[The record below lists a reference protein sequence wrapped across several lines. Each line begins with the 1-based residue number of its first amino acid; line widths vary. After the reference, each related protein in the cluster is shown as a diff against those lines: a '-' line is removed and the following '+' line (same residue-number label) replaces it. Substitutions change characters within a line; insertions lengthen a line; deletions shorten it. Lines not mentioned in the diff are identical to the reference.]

1 MPKSG
6 GAPEWSSLPGRRR
19 PKPMEATRRRMI
31 LVAVLVTGFAV
42 GMAGLLNY
50 FKYRAVAD
58 RILTERLA
66 FTGQQIE
73 HSIRSSLALGLQL
86 AELGMLPGTLQRL
99 RATDDLLVGIDIFD
113 TEGQPLYSTDQLRA
127 ARAVPRTWLEA
138 AQRAGAN
145 QEWVVREDG
154 EAAVGMD
161 IQNEFGLTV
170 GYVALRYSE
179 ARVRDAALQVGRQI
193 ALATLGVFVL
203 AVSAASL
210 AMLGVMNMLSSNA
223 RRLEDALRSGDPG
236 RAAAAGRGGPFAQ
249 ALKRF
254 IETVR
259 SAETQIT
266 ELRGQLVRGGRGGP
280 G

>member
-1 MPKSG
+1 
-6 GAPEWSSLPGRRR
+6 
-19 PKPMEATRRRMI
+19 MEATRRRMI

-86 AELGMLPGTLQRL
+86 TELGTLPGTLQRL

-127 ARAVPRTWLEA
+127 TRAVSRAWLEA

-145 QEWVVREDG
+145 EEWVVREDG
-154 EAAVGMD
+154 EAAIGMD

-179 ARVRDAALQVGRQI
+179 ARARDAALHVGRQI
-193 ALATLGVFVL
+193 ALSTLGVFAL
-203 AVSAASL
+203 AVSVASL

-236 RAAAAGRGGPFAQ
+236 RAAAAGRGGLFAQ

-266 ELRGQLVRGGRGGP
+266 ELRGQLVHGGRGGP